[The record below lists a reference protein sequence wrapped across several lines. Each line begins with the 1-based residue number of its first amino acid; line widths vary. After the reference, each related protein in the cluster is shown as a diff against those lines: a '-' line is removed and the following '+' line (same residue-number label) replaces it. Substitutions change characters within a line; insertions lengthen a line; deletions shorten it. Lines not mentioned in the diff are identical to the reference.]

1 MIPVSDVIPSRTKP
15 LITPAIVILTATAS
29 LSEHVW
35 GPSDPGMSVVVLPDP
50 LHGGVAV
57 RAFLTSMFVHV
68 GWAPF
73 LGNMLYLW
81 IFGGTV
87 EDRLGHLRFG
97 VLFLLSGTSAVIA
110 HTTLAPQVQ
119 ASLVG
124 SGGGVAGVLGAYFS
138 LYPNSR
144 VLTFLPLPPGLVEV
158 PAVVFLGLWATAHL
172 AVALAAPG
180 ELDAVRSSASAT
192 LAACATGL
200 ATGATACAL
209 MRRPDRLRVEWW
221 GK

>member
-1 MIPVSDVIPSRTKP
+1 MIPVSDVIPSRTRP
-15 LITPAIVILTATAS
+15 LITPAIVILTAIAS
-29 LSEHVW
+29 LSERVW
-35 GPSDPGMSVVVLPDP
+35 GLSDPGMSVVISQDP
-50 LHGGVAV
+50 LPGGVSG
-57 RAFLTSMFVHV
+57 RAILASMFVQI

-110 HTTLAPQVQ
+110 HTTLAPQVE
-119 ASLVG
+119 ASLAG
-124 SGGGVAGVLGAYFS
+124 SGGAVAGVLGAYFS
-138 LYPNSR
+138 LYPHSR
-144 VLTFLPLPPGLVEV
+144 VLTILPLPPGLVEV

-172 AVALAAPG
+172 AAALTAPG
-180 ELDAVRSSASAT
+180 ELDAVRSSASAP
-192 LAACATGL
+192 LAAYTTAF
-200 ATGATACAL
+200 AAGAAACAL
-209 MRRPDRLRVEWW
+209 MRRPERLRVEWW